1 MQISVF
7 LGRGVK
13 QQERARNVCVL
24 SHPVM
29 STLPSYGLEPARL
42 LCPWGSPGK
51 NTGVGSH
58 SLLQAISLT
67 QGLNLDLLHCRQIL
81 YGLSHE
87 GRLRARRKPQDHLL
101 FYPIVVV
108 QSLSHVW
115 LFATPWTACSMPVF
129 PVLLYLLELAQTYV
143 PWVSDAIQPSHPLS
157 LPFSSCPQYFSAS
170 GSFPVSRFFASGGQS
185 IGASAPASVLPMNI
199 QGWFP
204 LGLPGLIPLLSKGL
218 SRGFSSTTI
227 QKH

>member
-7 LGRGVK
+7 FGEGGQTTRK
-13 QQERARNVCVL
+13 IRARNVRVL

-101 FYPIVVV
+101 FYPIVLV

-115 LFATPWTACSMPVF
+115 LFATPWTACSMRF
-129 PVLLYLLELAQTYV
+129 PC
-143 PWVSDAIQPSHPLS
+143 PSLSPGACSNLCPLS
-157 LPFSSCPQYFSAS
+157 QWCHTTISSSVPPLLLLPSIFLSIRVFSSE
-170 GSFPVSRFFASGGQS
+170 
-185 IGASAPASVLPMNI
+185 SVLRIRWPKYWSFSSSISPSNEHS
-199 QGWFP
+199 
-204 LGLPGLIPLLSKGL
+204 GLISFRIAWFDP
-218 SRGFSSTTI
+218 FAI
-227 QKH
+227 